1 MATSAQRRRRWIAAA
16 TGLVVAAGIT
26 LIGGGATGAAAA
38 GPPDEQ
44 GDRDLSVQENGPAAL
59 RSDHRAPDSYR
70 VLVFT
75 KTDGVRRP
83 SIKDGVQTIKD
94 LAAANGFTVTST
106 QDAGA
111 FTPENLAGFR
121 AVVFLNTVGNVLND
135 TQQSAFEGYIHA
147 GGGYVGVHAAAE
159 TEPDWGFYQELVGT
173 KVAGVAGVGTGTVS
187 VPDRAH
193 PATETVP
200 RTLTLTEE
208 WYNFAANVRGRQHVL
223 ATVDEKS
230 FSGGTMGFDHPVAW
244 CQDHVGG
251 RSFYTGLGHSIES
264 YRTSGLRKHL
274 LGGIQWAAGVVEGD
288 CGATVLA
295 NYEKVTLNDEPG
307 EPMSLAVLPDGRVLH
322 NTRGGQ
328 VRLYDPATGASPVIT
343 TVPVYSHDEDG
354 LQTLSVDPDFA
365 TNRWVY
371 LYYAPVLNTPVD
383 DPSTPGV
390 NEGDAPL
397 SSTDPTVWDKFKGYN
412 QLSRVKLVETP
423 TPHLDMATEQQIL
436 RVGVDRGICCHVAG
450 KVKFDGKGNLFL
462 ITGDDTNAGG
472 SDGFTP
478 INDGATAAPALDAR
492 RSAANT
498 NDLRGKLLRIKVRA
512 NGTYTV
518 PKGNLFPEAED
529 HDGRTRPEIF
539 LMGLRNPFRFDV
551 DASGRVYVGD
561 YSPDSRT
568 ASPTRG
574 PEGTGRWFSTNKAGN
589 YGWPLCVSPS
599 LPYIDW
605 DFDTQTPGSRFN
617 CGAPV
622 NDSRHNTGLRVLPAV
637 EQAQF
642 WYTYEARTPCAG
654 EYLDTPPT
662 TCDFKWPV
670 IGTGGV
676 GPHGGPLYTYDS
688 ESTSETKFP
697 EYYQNSVVFGEF
709 TRDKL
714 FMMRTDGK
722 GNLLG
727 VEQFLPGTVFDNP
740 MEMEFG
746 PDGNLYV
753 LEYGDGFFRPN
764 PDAQLSVIR
773 YVKGTRSPVAVLNA
787 TPTSGPAPLTVRFSS
802 EGTHDPDPG
811 ESISYAWDFT
821 GDGTVDSADPN
832 PSFTY
837 TANGQYTAKL
847 TVTDSSGKTAVL
859 TRLITVGNTAPTVA
873 VTSPVAGSF
882 FDWGEDVPFEVTVT
896 DPEDGTIDCS
906 RVTVTFVLG
915 HDGHGH
921 GQGSTTG
928 CTGVVPTP
936 ADGADHA
943 GGYLYGGISASYTDL
958 GGGGQPALTT
968 IGQTVVQTPRQ
979 QAENAQVQQGT
990 EVTVSSDTG
999 GGTALSS
1006 VDAGDHIAFD
1016 PINLGDASAVTF
1028 RYAGGSAATA
1038 GQPRAAVELRLD
1050 SPTGPL
1056 VTTATLAATSGTNS
1070 WASQSVPVSQP
1081 AGGHRLYL
1089 VFRQVPGGPA
1099 TGLFTLNWVEFTR
1112 A

>member
-1 MATSAQRRRRWIAAA
+1 MAASRRRRWLAGATSILSAVALSAPGLTPAAA
-16 TGLVVAAGIT
+16 APPTADT
-26 LIGGGATGAAAA
+26 PTATGA
-38 GPPDEQ
+38 
-44 GDRDLSVQENGPAAL
+44 ENGPEAL
-59 RSDHRAPDSYR
+59 RSDARRPDSFR
-70 VLVFT
+70 ALVFH
-75 KTDGVRRP
+75 KTDGERRP
-83 SIKDGVQTIKD
+83 SIKDGVATIRN
-94 LAAANGFTVTST
+94 LAQANDFQVTAT

-111 FTPENLAGFR
+111 FTADNLAKFR
-121 AVVFLNTVGNVLND
+121 AVVFLNTTGNVLNAA
-135 TQQSAFEGYIHA
+135 QEGAFESYIRA

-159 TEPDWGFYQELVGT
+159 TEPDWAFYQALVGT
-173 KVAGVAGVGTGTVS
+173 KVAGVASVGRGNVQ
-187 VPDRAH
+187 VADRAH
-193 PATETVP
+193 PSTETVP

-208 WYNFAANVRGRQHVL
+208 WYNFAANVRGKQHVL

-230 FSGGTMGFDHPVAW
+230 FTGGTMGFDHPAAW
-244 CQDHVGG
+244 CQDHQGG
-251 RSFYTGLGHSIES
+251 RSWYTGLGHSIES
-264 YRTSGLRKHL
+264 YRNNNVRRHL
-274 LGGIQWAAGVVEGD
+274 LGGIEWAAGVVEGD
-288 CGATVLA
+288 CGATVLG

-322 NTRGGQ
+322 NTRGGE

-354 LQTLSVDPDFA
+354 LQSLSIDPDFA
-365 TNRWVY
+365 SNRWVY
-371 LYYAPVLNTPVD
+371 IYYAPPLNTPVD
-383 DPSTPGV
+383 NPATPDV
-390 NEGDAPL
+390 NEGNAPP
-397 SSTDPTVWDKFKGYN
+397 SSSDPTAWDAFKGYN
-412 QLSRVKLVETP
+412 QLSRVKLVESP

-436 RVGVDRGICCHVAG
+436 RVDADRGICCHVAG
-450 KVKFDGKGNLFL
+450 KVKFDGKGNLYL

-478 INDGATAAPALDAR
+478 INDAEGQAPGLDAR

-498 NDLRGKLLRIKVRA
+498 NDLRGKLLRVKVRA

-518 PKGNLFPEAED
+518 PRGNLFPEAED
-529 HDGRTRPEIF
+529 HDAKTRPEIF

-551 DASGRVYVGD
+551 DPAGRLYIGD

-568 ASPTRG
+568 SNPARG

-599 LPYIDW
+599 LAYIDY
-605 DFDTQTPGSRFN
+605 DFATRTSGQRFD

-622 NDSRHNTGLRVLPAV
+622 NDSRHNTGRRVLPAV
-637 EQAQF
+637 QQPQF

-654 EYLDTPPT
+654 AYLETPPT

-676 GPHGGPLYTYDS
+676 GPHGGPIYDYDA

-697 EYYQNSVVFGEF
+697 EYYQDSVVFGEF

-722 GNLLG
+722 GNLAG
-727 VEQFLPGTVFDNP
+727 VEQFLPGFVFDNP

-746 PDGNLYV
+746 PDGSLYF

-764 PDAQLSVIR
+764 PDAQLAVIR

-787 TPTSGPAPLTVRFSS
+787 TPTSGTAPLTVSFDSAGS
-802 EGTHDPDPG
+802 HDPDPG

-821 GDGTVDSADPN
+821 NDGTVDSADPA
-832 PSFTY
+832 PSHTY
-837 TANGQYTAKL
+837 TTNGTYTAKL

-859 TRLITVGNTAPTVA
+859 TRTITVGNTAPVVT

-882 FDWGEDVPFEVTVT
+882 FDWGDVVPFEVTVT
-896 DPEDGTIDCS
+896 DPEDGAIDCS

-915 HDGHGH
+915 HDSHGH
-921 GQGSTTG
+921 GMGSTTG
-928 CTGVVPTP
+928 CTGTLPTP
-936 ADGADHA
+936 PDGGDHA

-958 GGGGQPALTT
+958 GGGGQPPLTT
-968 IGQTVVQTPRQ
+968 IGQVVIQTPRQ
-979 QAENAQVQQGT
+979 QAENAQVKQGVDT
-990 EVTVSSDTG
+990 TTTTDTG
-999 GGTALSS
+999 
-1006 VDAGDHIAFD
+1006 AGLHVNGIDPADHIAFD
-1016 PINLGDASAVTF
+1016 PINLGDVDTVTF
-1028 RYAGGSAATA
+1028 RYSGGSATTV
-1038 GQPRAAVELRLD
+1038 GTPRADVELRLV

-1056 VTTATLAATSGTNS
+1056 VGTATLAATSGNNA
-1070 WASQSVPVSQP
+1070 WASQSLPVDQP
-1081 AGGHRLYL
+1081 AGALRLYL
-1089 VFRQVPGGPA
+1089 VFRSVTGGPT
-1099 TGLFTLNWVEFTR
+1099 TGLLNLNWIEF